1 MFPFGPDRV
10 DRPARCARR
19 PFSESRHAEV
29 HATVPRDHP
38 PRPRA
43 HRKAPAGRAA
53 WLAWA
58 RVDGAIAPEIT
69 DLVAAAGERL
79 PAAPADLYRA
89 SLVLRNA
96 RRLDPT
102 RRHALLEPIL
112 GRDLADRLA
121 AAGETGRS

>member
-1 MFPFGPDRV
+1 MPKSMPPSRETI
-10 DRPARCARR
+10 RR
-19 PFSESRHAEV
+19 G
-29 HATVPRDHP
+29 
-38 PRPRA
+38 RA
-43 HRKAPAGRAA
+43 PNRKAPAGRAA

-58 RVDGAIAPEIT
+58 RADGAIAPEIT